1 MATQTQLPAAAS
13 QDHMPK
19 ISNAPSPESATN
31 NFAEADSGSNSSPY
45 PGVDDK
51 EASSAGS
58 QASDLPIAQANTA
71 SSGDGAEDDAP
82 TTGSSGSQ
90 FPTQPPDGTIV
101 SQDGKMI
108 DPEEGSPGSVPSSP
122 PAGDVR
128 VGNTTSDASDGR
140 VGVGTPSAIAQSI
153 GYRAM
158 KTAGTEASVV
168 VLGLTLLLV
177 CL

>member
-1 MATQTQLPAAAS
+1 
-13 QDHMPK
+13 MPK
-19 ISNAPSPESATN
+19 IWNAPSPESETN
-31 NFAEADSGSNSSPY
+31 SFAEADSGSHSSPY
-45 PGVDDK
+45 SGVDDK

-58 QASDLPIAQANTA
+58 QASDLPIPQANTA

-90 FPTQPPDGTIV
+90 FPTQPPEETIV

-122 PAGDVR
+122 SAADVR
-128 VGNTTSDASDGR
+128 VGNTTSDTSDGR
-140 VGVGTPSAIAQSI
+140 AGIVTPSAIAQSI
-153 GYRAM
+153 GCRAM
-158 KTAGTEASVV
+158 KTAGTEALIF